1 MATLVPSFFLEHKA
15 RAKAASWWF
24 LAISDDEFHDPNS
37 ITGVTTLFFSEVKFS
52 YLSLL
57 QNQMNDSDICF
68 RIHFHHMSERALF
81 MLEVP

>member
-15 RAKAASWWF
+15 RAKAPSWWF
-24 LAISDDEFHDPNS
+24 LAISDNEFHDPNS
-37 ITGVTTLFFSEVKFS
+37 ITGITTLFFSEVKFS

-68 RIHFHHMSERALF
+68 RIHFYHMSERALF